1 MSKRTAETDRK
12 TKRFKNSGKPGTSK
26 DTDQI
31 KTPQTGKSEKT
42 FDTKQNSEKTNNS
55 RKIENSERLERPKPL
70 TSYKELDSSKV
81 AIVDP
86 YVAKEPEVIAQYPW
100 FYENRSYRN
109 YVRIVSQ
116 TSQSNSDSDDD

>member
-1 MSKRTAETDRK
+1 MSKRTAEKDREP
-12 TKRFKNSGKPGTSK
+12 KRFKSRSLEKLGTLK
-26 DTDQI
+26 ETV
-31 KTPQTGKSEKT
+31 QTSQTEKSEKT
-42 FDTKQNSEKTNNS
+42 FHPKQTSNSEKPNNS
-55 RKIENSERLERPKPL
+55 GEISERLEKPKPL
-70 TSYKELDSSKV
+70 TSYKELDSNKV

-116 TSQSNSDSDDD
+116 ISQSNSDSDDD

>member
-1 MSKRTAETDRK
+1 MSKRTAEKDREP
-12 TKRFKNSGKPGTSK
+12 KRFKSRSLEKLGTLK
-26 DTDQI
+26 ETV
-31 KTPQTGKSEKT
+31 QTSQTEKSEKT
-42 FDTKQNSEKTNNS
+42 FDPKQTSNSEKPNNS
-55 RKIENSERLERPKPL
+55 GEISERLEKPKPL
-70 TSYKELDSSKV
+70 TSYKELDSNKV

>member
-1 MSKRTAETDRK
+1 MS
-12 TKRFKNSGKPGTSK
+12 TKNLNYYCDKHICLSAFCGFLFFFHPKQTS
-26 DTDQI
+26 
-31 KTPQTGKSEKT
+31 
-42 FDTKQNSEKTNNS
+42 NSEKPNNS
-55 RKIENSERLERPKPL
+55 GEISERLEKPKPL
-70 TSYKELDSSKV
+70 TSYKELDSNKV